1 MREPHRTEAT
11 AASATLER
19 VGEIPNARTAARS
32 RFGRAFYVANLMEI
46 FERLA
51 WYGFFTVSSL
61 YMTTAPARGGL
72 GFSNAQRGVLQGIIP
87 FFVYILPV
95 ITGALADRVGY
106 RRMFIWAYLILA
118 PAYFLLGEVRGFWP
132 FFLVYLLVA
141 LGAAIFKPL
150 VVGTVSRTTHDGNR
164 GIGFG
169 IFYLMVN
176 VGGFLGPVLAGAL
189 RAISWK
195 WVFVLS
201 FSAIAFNLVLVL
213 LFFRDRS
220 LGTDDGSGRLRA
232 ALADAQHVLGN
243 GRFALTVGAL
253 VFALMLAGGGWIS
266 WRGFYCFV
274 LLWLGLQF
282 LWDIYAR
289 GDSSAPW
296 LVQKM
301 RAGNV
306 PFLVYLLVLSLFW
319 TTYYQIYLTLPLYIR
334 DYVDTGDLVRMAD
347 QLSAALS
354 NFLAHVDVAALNAT
368 LPDLAEKYAAAPTA
382 ETLRAARSA
391 LAELQ
396 VLVPAPVVTE
406 GLRQIAAGA
415 SVPDLARAW
424 AAGYRQVNPEYIV
437 ALDFLSIVLFQYFVS
452 AAAARIRVFVVLIG
466 GTLLI
471 ALSYLLGGFAH
482 TLPLAGTAT
491 AAMVVLFAFGEM
503 LASPKSQEYVA
514 AVAPPRSSALFMGY
528 YFVSTALG
536 LLFAGILSGWA
547 YQVFAIERDAPLMM
561 WVVFGAV
568 GVAAALALLL
578 FNVFLAHRFVGL
590 SAVSTGNLSQ
600 S

>member
-11 AASATLER
+11 VASTTMER
-19 VGEIPNARTAARS
+19 VSEIPGAPIAARS
-32 RFGRAFYVANLMEI
+32 GFSRAFYVANVMEI

-87 FFVYILPV
+87 FFVYLLPV

-150 VVGTVSRTTHDGNR
+150 AVGTVSRTTHDGNR

-169 IFYLMVN
+169 VFYLMVN

-189 RAISWK
+189 RAISWQ

-201 FSAIAFNLVLVL
+201 SSAIAINMVLVL
-213 LFFRDRS
+213 LFFRDQS
-220 LGTDDGSGRLRA
+220 LGRDGGSGRLRA
-232 ALADAQHVLGN
+232 ALADAQQVLGN
-243 GRFALTVGAL
+243 GRFALAVAVL
-253 VFALMLAGGGWIS
+253 ILALMLAGGGWIP

-274 LLWLGLQF
+274 LVWLGLQF
-282 LWDIYAR
+282 LWDRYAR

-296 LVQKM
+296 LAQKM

-306 PFLVYLLVLSLFW
+306 SFLVYLLVLSLFW

-334 DYVDTGDLVRMAD
+334 DYVDTGDLIRIAD
-347 QLSAALS
+347 QLSPALS

-368 LPDLAEKYAAAPTA
+368 LPELAEKYAAAPTA
-382 ETLRAARSA
+382 ETLRAARVTLS
-391 LAELQ
+391 ELQ
-396 VLVPAPVVTE
+396 VLVPAPAVAD

-415 SVPDLARAW
+415 SVHDLARVW
-424 AAGYRQVNPEYIV
+424 AVDYRQVNPEYIV

-482 TLPLAGTAT
+482 TLPLAGTAA

-514 AVAPPRSSALFMGY
+514 AVAPARSAALFMGY
-528 YFVSTALG
+528 YFVSSALG

-547 YQVFAIERDAPLMM
+547 YQVFAIERDSPLMM
-561 WVVFGAV
+561 WAVFGAV
-568 GVAAALALLL
+568 GAAAAFALLL
-578 FNVFLAHRFVGL
+578 FNVFLAHRFAGL
-590 SAVSTGNLSQ
+590 ESISARNVPQ